1 MERTMTASETT
12 NDTLVKGMDII
23 AYLTGD
29 PERSIAF
36 YRDVLGMTPTEID
49 EKGRGAEFSLADGS
63 TFGVWKPDEGP
74 AVGATIM
81 FAVDD
86 ITRAVATFRARGAT
100 LSDAEETPVCYM
112 SFGADPD
119 GNGFI
124 VHQRKPQAA

>member
-23 AYLTGD
+23 AYLTAD

-63 TFGVWKPDEGP
+63 TFGVWKPDDGP

-100 LSDAEETPVCYM
+100 LSDAEETPACYM